1 MTPCLGNPAARFLV
15 LPRSTPT
22 ESVSVPM
29 PTVSGPIHRSSFRR
43 ASSLRMSAVLILALM
58 PPKAVLTMKP
68 PHRGAEVPHA
78 DGLPC
83 CLPYASSMTCCGV
96 TKASKWWY
104 AVGEDGRRRWSHSWK
119 AAGSTKGRDVHE
131 RARKADPHGTWHAW
145 KYEVSNVLDWK
156 GHPPGAVANNAS
168 SSAAR

>member
-1 MTPCLGNPAARFLV
+1 M
-15 LPRSTPT
+15 
-22 ESVSVPM
+22 
-29 PTVSGPIHRSSFRR
+29 
-43 ASSLRMSAVLILALM
+43 RMSAVLILALM

-68 PHRGAEVPHA
+68 PHRGAEVPNA

-83 CLPYASSMTCCGV
+83 CFTYASSMTCCGV

-104 AVGEDGRRRWSHSWK
+104 AVGEDGRRRWSHSGK

-168 SSAAR
+168 SSAARESPSRRQPKRRKPPRCGLVDDEAEASD

>member
-1 MTPCLGNPAARFLV
+1 MIETDSLDQR
-15 LPRSTPT
+15 TPT

-29 PTVSGPIHRSSFRR
+29 PMPMPTASGPIHRSSFRR

-68 PHRGAEVPHA
+68 PHRGAEVPNA

-83 CLPYASSMTCCGV
+83 CFTYASSMTCCGV

-104 AVGEDGRRRWSHSWK
+104 AVGEDGRRRWSHSGK
-119 AAGSTKGRDVHE
+119 AAG
-131 RARKADPHGTWHAW
+131 HGHV
-145 KYEVSNVLDWK
+145 E
-156 GHPPGAVANNAS
+156 
-168 SSAAR
+168 